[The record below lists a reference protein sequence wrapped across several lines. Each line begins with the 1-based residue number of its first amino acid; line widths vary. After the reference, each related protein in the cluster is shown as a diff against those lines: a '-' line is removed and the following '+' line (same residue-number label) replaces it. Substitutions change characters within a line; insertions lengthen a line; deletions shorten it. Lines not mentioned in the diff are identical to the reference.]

1 MTEIRSYRRVF
12 DLERRIYSVDRLRLN
27 PGGVPVRGVVY
38 FLALLAAGLLAA
50 EAPLAGALARALP
63 WYLRDVAL
71 PGAGATV
78 LSAVR
83 LEGRTFHLA
92 AHALVRSRI
101 GARRLAGMRRCAGVG
116 HRWHPG
122 EIVFLPDGS
131 DSRLRQLRYSGPG
144 AVLVAIEHERR
155 GRGTERAGSGIARP
169 GRRSALTL
177 SAVPGGRA
185 LEQGKVISLGPAAR
199 LRVRASGRIGA
210 RE

>member
-1 MTEIRSYRRVF
+1 MEVRSYRRVF

-50 EAPLAGALARALP
+50 EVPLAGALP

-83 LEGRTFHLA
+83 LEGRTFHLS
-92 AHALVRSRI
+92 AHALLRSRI
-101 GARRLAGMRRCAGVG
+101 GAWRLVGMRRCAGVG
-116 HRWHPG
+116 GHWHPA

-131 DSRLRQLRYSGPG
+131 DSRLRELRYTGPG
-144 AVLVAIEHERR
+144 AVLVAIQHERR
-155 GRGTERAGSGIARP
+155 GRAIERGRSGIARP
-169 GRRSALTL
+169 ARRSALTL
-177 SAVPGGRA
+177 SEAPAGGS
-185 LEQGKVISLGPAAR
+185 LERGSVISLGPAAR
-199 LRVRASGRIGA
+199 LRVRTSGRRPGA
-210 RE
+210 RR